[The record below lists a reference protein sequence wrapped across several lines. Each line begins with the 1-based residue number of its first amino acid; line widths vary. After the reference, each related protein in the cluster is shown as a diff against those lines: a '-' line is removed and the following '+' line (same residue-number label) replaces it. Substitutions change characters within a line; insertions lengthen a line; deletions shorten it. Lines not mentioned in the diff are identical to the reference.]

1 MVEIVTNLLK
11 LQSQVRFFHWQTK
24 MYSRHMAF
32 GGFYTAVDPLIDQ
45 LVEACMGAIGKESM
59 IMEAPAVIELK
70 NMEEIKI
77 NEFLAETV
85 TFLTSELGKLVP
97 LAQHTDVANIR
108 DGILGEI
115 NKLKYLLTLA

>member
-1 MVEIVTNLLK
+1 MVEIVANLLK
-11 LQSQVRFFHWQTK
+11 LQAQVRFFHWQTK
-24 MYSRHMAF
+24 MYARHMAF

-45 LVEACMGAIGKESM
+45 LVEACMGAIGKDSM
-59 IMEAPAVIELK
+59 IMNSPAVLELK
-70 NMEEIKI
+70 NMDEIKI

-85 TFLTSELGKLVP
+85 TFLTSGLANLVP
-97 LAQHTDVANIR
+97 LEQHTDIANIR